1 MDNIVLYDGIYQAE
15 VDEFAYAEAELVVAS
30 NYIDNLFF
38 DLVRGFNENA
48 VMYSEADDEGGAK
61 QGFFKRIWAMFKKF
75 WKAIIDFI
83 KNVCR
88 RTLEILGKPF
98 GFKMNKANNAGGAG
112 SGGGSSSRS
121 DAPSSNSN
129 VGTGDSSSWS
139 SLKELTTLMNTTIA
153 YIKTPKSV
161 SKEDVSKEGILDSNL
176 IKDSLNS
183 KVSLGVYKNN
193 NITNNMSAL
202 KLLASKLNLF
212 DNKDLLESLD
222 KANSNKTGADLDKV
236 LTEARAHKNM
246 NFKFEIAKASDGNDA
261 AEHVKRLVAYTDAAY
276 RIVKNI
282 MICSGNVAGAMVDIE
297 GKKNDTE
304 ALDVCRDLYN
314 TIIRNAKSNTFH
326 QIHNEVIGQV
336 NDEDKIF
343 GMKVK
348 DSVALSP
355 VYYLYSFGKTN
366 LHGLINEKDFLA
378 DIDSIPAVKNS
389 SDFKAEAYEANMNLL
404 KGEMLTKDI
413 IKVGLTTVEIKPGYK
428 IDAMRFLGEKGAA
441 SKSPSGVIANRPF
454 NGTEK
459 FEDIV
464 KKVLR
469 ENLKDMTQMKEQ
481 YELEDSKQN
490 TLKDLKDAKKV
501 SSNSIIQGLISNAS
515 AILKSTVKNMVDV
528 TNLTVRVDNACVST
542 PYIFQSVHI
551 ANAIHI
557 YWDRLCYAKDF
568 MLKEL
573 ENNKA
578 LKDDL
583 GDTVEKE
590 KSELLQDFK
599 SLGNDLSNIFRQK
612 YGD

>member
-1 MDNIVLYDGIYQAE
+1 MDNIILYDGLYQAE

-38 DLVRGFNENA
+38 DLVRGFNDDA
-48 VMYSEADDEGGAK
+48 VLYGEADDDGAK

-88 RTLEILGKPF
+88 KVLEILAKPF
-98 GFKMNKANNAGGAG
+98 GFKMNKANNSGGAG
-112 SGGGSSSRS
+112 SGGGSSTRS

-129 VGTGDSSSWS
+129 AGTGDSSSWN

-161 SKEDVSKEGILDSNL
+161 SKDDVSKEGILDTNL
-176 IKDSLNS
+176 IKDSINS
-183 KVSLGVYKNN
+183 KVSLDTYKNN
-193 NITNNMSAL
+193 NIKNNMDAL
-202 KLLASKLNLF
+202 RTLAKKLNLF
-212 DNKDLLESLD
+212 DNKDVLDSLD
-222 KANSNKTGADLDKV
+222 STSSNKAGADLDKV
-236 LTEARAHKNM
+236 LKDARAHKNM
-246 NFKFEIAKASDGNDA
+246 NFKFEIAKPSDGQDQ
-261 AEHVKRLVAYTDAAY
+261 AEHIKRLVAYMDAAY
-276 RIVKNI
+276 RIVKNV
-282 MICSGNVAGAMVDIE
+282 MICSGNVAAAMEDIE
-297 GKKNDTE
+297 KKKNDAE
-304 ALDVCRDLYN
+304 ALDICKDLYN
-314 TIIRNAKSNTFH
+314 NIINNAKSSMFQ
-326 QIHNEVIGQV
+326 QIHGDVIGKI

-348 DSVALSP
+348 DAVALSP

-389 SDFKAEAYEANMNLL
+389 SDFKAEAYDANMNLL
-404 KGEMLTKDI
+404 KGEMLEKNI
-413 IKVGLTTVEIKPGYK
+413 ASVGLVTIEIKPGYK
-428 IDAMRFLGEKGAA
+428 IHNMKFLGEKGAA
-441 SKSPSGVIANRPF
+441 NSNPTGVISDRGF
-454 NGTEK
+454 NGTMK
-459 FEDIV
+459 FEDIA
-464 KKVLR
+464 KSVLR
-469 ENLKDMTQMKEQ
+469 ENLKDMTQMKEE
-481 YELEDSKQN
+481 YELDDAKKN
-490 TLKDLKDAKKV
+490 TLKDLKDAKHV
-501 SSNSIIQGLISNAS
+501 SSNSVIQGLISNAS
-515 AILKSTVKNMVDV
+515 AILKSTVKNMTDI
-528 TNLTVRVDNACVST
+528 TNLTIRVDNACVST

-551 ANAIHI
+551 ANAMLI
-557 YWDRLCYAKDF
+557 YWDKLCYAKDF
-568 MLKEL
+568 ILKEL

-583 GDTVEKE
+583 GDEVEKE